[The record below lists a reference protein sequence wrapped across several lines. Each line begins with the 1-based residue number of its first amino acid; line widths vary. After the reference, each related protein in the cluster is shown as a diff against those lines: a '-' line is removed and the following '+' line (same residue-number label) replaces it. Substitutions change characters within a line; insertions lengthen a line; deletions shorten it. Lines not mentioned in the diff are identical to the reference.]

1 MANIILNG
9 EKLKAFVLLTLIQ
22 QSYKTYSILQITNNT
37 LIQSYKTI
45 VIKTTWYWQKNGH
58 IDQWN

>member
-45 VIKTTWYWQKNGH
+45 LIKTTWYWQKNGH